1 MTNKDL
7 GTVMALTVLIGFACF
22 WAGFTAGQSERDSQ
36 IIAGKISVNTIVTS
50 VTNTTVK
57 VKQ

>member
-1 MTNKDL
+1 
-7 GTVMALTVLIGFACF
+7 MALTVLNAFVCF

-36 IIAGKISVNTIVTS
+36 IIAGKISLNTTVTS

-57 VKQ
+57 VKE